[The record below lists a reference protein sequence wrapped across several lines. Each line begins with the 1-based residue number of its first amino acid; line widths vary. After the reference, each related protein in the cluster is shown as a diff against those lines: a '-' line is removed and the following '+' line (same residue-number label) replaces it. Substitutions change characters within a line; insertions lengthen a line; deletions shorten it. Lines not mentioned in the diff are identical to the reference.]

1 MKVLL
6 TGGAGYIGSHTAVEL
21 LNQNIEVSILDNFSN
36 SYPSVIERIFE
47 ITGKTIDV
55 LNCDLRDYSLAKS
68 MLENQKYDAVIHFA
82 GLKSVSESKKDPLN
96 YYQVNLLSTI
106 NILKIVSEIEIKNF
120 IFSSSATVYG
130 ETKSS
135 NVSEEDESGASIT
148 TPYGWS
154 KAMCE
159 QIIIDQTQAIEG
171 LCSTILRYFN
181 PVGAHPTGLI
191 GEKSTNTPN
200 NLFPRLLNAAKNNSV
215 HLPIFGND
223 YPTIDGTGV
232 RDYIH
237 VIDLAKGHV
246 AALSSSL
253 PGTHIYNLGTGKGL
267 SVLQAI
273 NIFENA
279 TGQKVNYQFEPRR
292 EGDQA
297 EVVANVAKIEQVLGW
312 KSRLTFEEACIDG
325 WNWQIYSEKM

>member
-6 TGGAGYIGSHTAVEL
+6 TGGAGFIGSHTAVEL

-47 ITGKTIDV
+47 ITEKKIDV
-55 LNCDLRDYSLAKS
+55 INCDLTDYSLAKS
-68 MLENQKYDAVIHFA
+68 MLENHKYDAVIHFA
-82 GLKSVSESKKDPLN
+82 GLKSVSESTKDPLN

-106 NILKIVSEIEIKNF
+106 NILKLVSEFGIKNF

-135 NVSEEDESGASIT
+135 RVSEADECGSSIS

-159 QIIIDQTQAIEG
+159 QIIIDQTNRIEG

-181 PVGAHPTGLI
+181 PVGAHSTGLI
-191 GEKSTNTPN
+191 GENSTNSPN
-200 NLFPRLLNAAKNNSV
+200 NLFPRLLSAASNKLT
-215 HLPIFGND
+215 HLPIFGNN
-223 YPTIDGTGV
+223 YQTIDGTGV

-237 VIDLAKGHV
+237 VIDLAKGHI
-246 AALSSSL
+246 AALSSSV

-273 NIFENA
+273 NIFEKA
-279 TGQKVNYQFEPRR
+279 TGQKINFQFEPRR

-297 EVVANVAKIEQVLGW
+297 EVVANVAKIEQSLGW
-312 KSRLTFEEACIDG
+312 KSKLTFEDACIDG
-325 WNWQIYSEKM
+325 WKWQINSEK